1 MNARRLL
8 YPLATALAL
17 TMAVRAPAQPATPLS
32 LADARALAL
41 RSHPSITM
49 AELGA
54 LVAKEV
60 TTENNAAFYP
70 LITANAAAVG
80 VGETVTRISSA
91 GLDNSQIYNHVG
103 AGATVRQLLLD
114 FGRTSNLTAAARSQ
128 ARAADANV
136 LAVRA
141 QLLLAVDDTYFGA
154 LEARAVLMVANTTL
168 KNRQLLSD
176 QVAGLAKN
184 QLRSDLDA
192 RIAATAVDE
201 ARLLVDKAD
210 DDWQSALATLT
221 SLVGRRALV
230 TAGQL
235 VDEPT
240 STAPFPADAE
250 SLADLAL
257 QQRPELLR
265 QRAVR
270 DAAHNVASAAAEAR
284 LPVISAL
291 AAAGVVPVR
300 DDHFQQNYAAAG
312 VNVSVPLFAGG
323 LYQAR
328 QREAELE
335 AGAADAAVLEA
346 ELNLV
351 RDVRLAWLEADHAR
365 ARIAL
370 TASLLAN
377 AGAALD
383 LAQARFA
390 QGLISIVELNQAEL
404 SQVSAAI
411 ANANAKYDFQIRRDL
426 LDYQTGSLR

>member
-1 MNARRLL
+1 MSARRLL
-8 YPLATALAL
+8 LPVAAALAL
-17 TMAVRAPAQPATPLS
+17 ALAGRGHAQTSGPLS

-41 RSHPSITM
+41 KTHPSITV

-60 TTENNAAFYP
+60 TTENNAGFYP
-70 LITANAAAVG
+70 RITASASAVG
-80 VGETVTRISSA
+80 VGETVTRISAS
-91 GLDNSQIYNHVG
+91 GLDNSQIYDHVG
-103 AGATVRQLLLD
+103 AGATLSQLLLD

-136 LAVRA
+136 QAVRA
-141 QLLLAVDDTYFGA
+141 QLLLAVDDTYFSA
-154 LEARAVLMVANTTL
+154 LEARAVKQVADTTL

-176 QVAGLAKN
+176 QVGGLAKN

-221 SLVGRRALV
+221 SLVGRRTLV
-230 TAGQL
+230 TTDQL
-235 VDEPT
+235 VDEAG
-240 STAPFPADAE
+240 STAAFPADAE
-250 SLADLAL
+250 ALADLAL
-257 QQRPELLR
+257 QQRPEILR

-270 DAAHNVASAAAEAR
+270 DAAHNLASAAADAR

-291 AAAGVVPVR
+291 AAAGEVPVR
-300 DDHFQQNYAAAG
+300 DNHFEQNYAAAG

-335 AGAADAAVLEA
+335 AGAADAAVVEE

-351 RDVRLAWLEADHAR
+351 REVRLAWLEADHAR

-377 AGAALD
+377 AGAAFD
-383 LAQARFA
+383 LARARFA
-390 QGLISIVELNQAEL
+390 QGLISIVDLNQAEL
-404 SQVSAAI
+404 AQVSAAI
-411 ANANAKYDFQIRRDL
+411 ANANAKYDYQMRRDI
-426 LDYQTGSLR
+426 LDFQTGNLR

>member
-8 YPLATALAL
+8 PALAAVLALATAG
-17 TMAVRAPAQPATPLS
+17 RGHAQTTGPLG

-41 RSHPSITM
+41 KTHPSITV

-54 LVAKEV
+54 LVANEV
-60 TTENNAAFYP
+60 TTEDNAAFYP
-70 LITANAAAVG
+70 RITAVASAVG
-80 VGETVTRISSA
+80 VGETVTRISAS
-91 GLDNSQIYNHVG
+91 GLDNSQIFNHVG
-103 AGATVRQLLLD
+103 AGATVSQLLLD

-154 LEARAVLMVANTTL
+154 LEARAVLGVANTTL

-201 ARLLVDKAD
+201 ARLLVDRAE
-210 DDWQSALATLT
+210 DDWQSARTTLT
-221 SLVGRRALV
+221 SLLGQRALV
-230 TAGQL
+230 TTDLLDVPAGT
-235 VDEPT
+235 EAFPT
-240 STAPFPADAE
+240 DAE
-250 SLADLAL
+250 PLTELAL
-257 QQRPELLR
+257 NQRPELQR
-265 QRAVR
+265 QRAER
-270 DAAHNVASAAAEAR
+270 DAAHNLAVAAGDAR
-284 LPVISAL
+284 LPVVSAL
-291 AAAGVVPVR
+291 AAVGVVPVR

-312 VNVSVPLFAGG
+312 VNVSMPLFDGG

-328 QREAELE
+328 QREAELQ
-335 AGAADAAVLEA
+335 ANAADAALVEQ
-346 ELNLV
+346 ELNVV

-383 LAQARFA
+383 LARARFA

-404 SQVSAAI
+404 SQVSAAL
-411 ANANAKYDFQIRRDL
+411 ANANAQYDFQLRRDI
-426 LDYQTGSLR
+426 LDFQTGSLQ